1 MDLKFSSVAATPSNP
16 NWNNLISRKD
26 ELYKKE
32 NDVRSEFERDYDR
45 IIYCNAYRRLKHKTQ
60 VFFLPKNDHI
70 CTRIEHVNNVD
81 ATSYTIAKALG
92 LNTTLTRAIS
102 ISHDIGHSPFGHKGE
117 QILNRI
123 CMENDLE
130 AFWHERNGL
139 YFVDNIELLTNVNNE
154 EKNLNLTYAVRDG
167 IISHC
172 GEIDE
177 ISLKPR
183 TEFIDLEKD
192 YIKLNQYSPYTWEGC
207 VVKISDKISYLGRD
221 IEDAISMGIL
231 DSNLNELYDLLEQPR
246 SANLNNTNIIGDLI
260 ADLCLNSSANE
271 GLKFSTATFEKIKR
285 LKQFNYKYIYKHK
298 CMNPSERYFSLVL
311 NEIFNTLNE
320 CYDGMN
326 TLEKLNSIKPFYT
339 KVIDTFIKWISCYWN
354 IETDRT
360 HLKNKILYDMNN
372 IKDYQTAIITYISG
386 MTDNFAIEIYNEIIP
401 SKKCI
406 I

>member
-139 YFVDNIELLTNVNNE
+139 NFVDNIELLTNVNNE

-246 SANLNNTNIIGDLI
+246 SSNLNNTNIIGDLI

-320 CYDGMN
+320 CYDGMT

-386 MTDNFAIEIYNEIIP
+386 MTDSYAIETYNDIV
-401 SKKCI
+401 KY
-406 I
+406 

>member
-70 CTRIEHVNNVD
+70 GTRIEHVNNVD

-117 QILNRI
+117 QILNKI
-123 CMENDLE
+123 CMENGLE
-130 AFWHERNGL
+130 SFWHERNGL
-139 YFVDNIELLTNVNNE
+139 NFVDNIELLTNVNNE

-260 ADLCLNSSANE
+260 ADLCINSSLEE
-271 GLKFSTATFEKIKR
+271 GLKFSETTFEKIKR

-298 CMNPSERYFSLVL
+298 CMKPSERYFSLVL

-326 TLEKLNSIKPFYT
+326 TLEKLNSEKPFYT

-386 MTDNFAIEIYNEIIP
+386 MTDSYAIETYNDIV
-401 SKKCI
+401 KY
-406 I
+406 

>member
-1 MDLKFSSVAATPSNP
+1 MNLKFSSVAATPSNP

-117 QILNRI
+117 QILNKI
-123 CMENDLE
+123 CMENGLE
-130 AFWHERNGL
+130 SFWHERNGL
-139 YFVDNIELLTNVNNE
+139 NFVDNIELLTNVNNE

-386 MTDNFAIEIYNEIIP
+386 MTDSYAIETYNDIV
-401 SKKCI
+401 KY
-406 I
+406 

>member
-139 YFVDNIELLTNVNNE
+139 NFVDNIELLTNVNNE

-260 ADLCLNSSANE
+260 DDLCLNSSANE

-320 CYDGMN
+320 CYDGMT

-386 MTDNFAIEIYNEIIP
+386 MTDSYAIETYNDIV
-401 SKKCI
+401 KY
-406 I
+406 

>member
-16 NWNNLISRKD
+16 TWNNLISRKD

-92 LNTTLTRAIS
+92 LNTTLKRAIS

-139 YFVDNIELLTNVNNE
+139 NFVDNIELLTNVNNE

-386 MTDNFAIEIYNEIIP
+386 MTDSYAIETYNDIV
-401 SKKCI
+401 KY
-406 I
+406 

>member
-1 MDLKFSSVAATPSNP
+1 MNLKFSSVAATPSNP

-139 YFVDNIELLTNVNNE
+139 NFVDNIELLTNVNNE

-298 CMNPSERYFSLVL
+298 CMNHSERYFSLVL

-386 MTDNFAIEIYNEIIP
+386 MTDSYAIETYNDIV
-401 SKKCI
+401 KY
-406 I
+406 

>member
-139 YFVDNIELLTNVNNE
+139 NFVDNIELLTNVNNE

-271 GLKFSTATFEKIKR
+271 GLKFSTATFETIKR
-285 LKQFNYKYIYKHK
+285 FKQFNYKSIYKHN

-320 CYDGMN
+320 CYDGMT

-360 HLKNKILYDMNN
+360 HLKNKILYDINN

-386 MTDNFAIEIYNEIIP
+386 MTDSYAIETYNDIV
-401 SKKCI
+401 KY
-406 I
+406 

>member
-1 MDLKFSSVAATPSNP
+1 MNLKFSSVAATPSNP

-117 QILNRI
+117 QILNKI
-123 CMENDLE
+123 CMENGLE
-130 AFWHERNGL
+130 SFWHERNGL
-139 YFVDNIELLTNVNNE
+139 NFVDNIELLTNVNNE

-231 DSNLNELYDLLEQPR
+231 DSNLNELYDLLEQSR

-260 ADLCLNSSANE
+260 ADLCINSSLEE
-271 GLKFSTATFEKIKR
+271 GLKFSETTFEKIKR

-298 CMNPSERYFSLVL
+298 CMKPSERYFSLVL
-311 NEIFNTLNE
+311 NEIFNTLND

-386 MTDNFAIEIYNEIIP
+386 MTDSYAIETYNDIV
-401 SKKCI
+401 KY
-406 I
+406 

>member
-1 MDLKFSSVAATPSNP
+1 MNLKFSSVAATPSNP

-139 YFVDNIELLTNVNNE
+139 NFVDNIELLTNVNNE

-183 TEFIDLEKD
+183 TEFIDLEKY

-386 MTDNFAIEIYNEIIP
+386 MTDSYAIETYNDIV
-401 SKKCI
+401 KY
-406 I
+406 

>member
-1 MDLKFSSVAATPSNP
+1 MDFKFSSVSATPSNP
-16 NWNNLISRKD
+16 NWSNLISRED

-32 NDVRSEFERDYDR
+32 NDVRSDFERDYDR

-117 QILNRI
+117 QILNKI
-123 CMENDLE
+123 CMENGLE
-130 AFWHERNGL
+130 SFWHERNGL
-139 YFVDNIELLTNVNNE
+139 NFVDNIELLTNVNNE

-183 TEFIDLEKD
+183 SEFINLEKD
-192 YIKLNQYSPYTWEGC
+192 YINLNQYAPYTWEAC

-231 DSNLNELYDLLEQPR
+231 NSNLDELYNLLALPK

-260 ADLCLNSSANE
+260 ADLCINSSIEE
-271 GLKFSTATFEKIKR
+271 GLKFSETTFEKIKR

-298 CMNPSERYFSLVL
+298 CMKPSERYFSLVL

-372 IKDYQTAIITYISG
+372 IKDYQKAIITYISG
-386 MTDNFAIEIYNEIIP
+386 MTDSYAIETYNDIV
-401 SKKCI
+401 KY
-406 I
+406 

>member
-1 MDLKFSSVAATPSNP
+1 SNP
-16 NWNNLISRKD
+16 TLNNLFSRKED
-26 ELYKKE
+26 LYIKD
-32 NDVRSEFERDYDR
+32 NDVRSDFERDYDR

-139 YFVDNIELLTNVNNE
+139 NFVDNIELLTNVNNE

-386 MTDNFAIEIYNEIIP
+386 MTDSYAIETYNDIV
-401 SKKCI
+401 KY
-406 I
+406 

>member
-16 NWNNLISRKD
+16 TWNNLISRKD

-139 YFVDNIELLTNVNNE
+139 NFVDNIELLTNVNNE

-260 ADLCLNSSANE
+260 ADLCINSSLEE
-271 GLKFSTATFEKIKR
+271 GLKFSETTFEKIKR

-386 MTDNFAIEIYNEIIP
+386 MTDSYAIETYNDIV
-401 SKKCI
+401 KY
-406 I
+406 

>member
-16 NWNNLISRKD
+16 TWNNLISRKD

-139 YFVDNIELLTNVNNE
+139 NFVDNIELLTNVNNE

-360 HLKNKILYDMNN
+360 NLKNKILYDMNN

-386 MTDNFAIEIYNEIIP
+386 MTDSYAIETYNDIV
-401 SKKCI
+401 KY
-406 I
+406 

>member
-16 NWNNLISRKD
+16 TWNNLISRKD

-70 CTRIEHVNNVD
+70 CTRIEHVNDVD

-139 YFVDNIELLTNVNNE
+139 NFVDNIELLTNVNNE

-360 HLKNKILYDMNN
+360 HLKNKIIYDMNN

-386 MTDNFAIEIYNEIIP
+386 MTDSYAIETYNDIV
-401 SKKCI
+401 KY
-406 I
+406 

>member
-45 IIYCNAYRRLKHKTQ
+45 TIYCNAYRRLKHKTQ

-139 YFVDNIELLTNVNNE
+139 NFVDNIELLTNVNNE

-386 MTDNFAIEIYNEIIP
+386 MTDSYAIETYNDVV
-401 SKKCI
+401 KY
-406 I
+406 

>member
-1 MDLKFSSVAATPSNP
+1 MNLKFSSVAATPSNP

-92 LNTTLTRAIS
+92 LNTTLTRTIS

-117 QILNRI
+117 QILNKI
-123 CMENDLE
+123 CMENGLE
-130 AFWHERNGL
+130 SFWHERNGL
-139 YFVDNIELLTNVNNE
+139 NFVDNIELLTNVNNE

-192 YIKLNQYSPYTWEGC
+192 YINLNQYSPYTWEGC

-260 ADLCLNSSANE
+260 ADLCINSSLEE
-271 GLKFSTATFEKIKR
+271 GLKFSETTFEKIKR

-298 CMNPSERYFSLVL
+298 CMKPSERYFSLVL

-326 TLEKLNSIKPFYT
+326 TLEKLNSEKPFYT

-372 IKDYQTAIITYISG
+372 IKDYQIAIITYISG
-386 MTDNFAIEIYNEIIP
+386 MTDSYAIETYNDIV
-401 SKKCI
+401 KY
-406 I
+406 

>member
-16 NWNNLISRKD
+16 DWNNLILRKD

-81 ATSYTIAKALG
+81 ATSYTIANALG

-117 QILNRI
+117 QILNEI
-123 CMENDLE
+123 CIENGLE
-130 AFWHERNGL
+130 SFWHERNGL
-139 YFVDNIELLTNVNNE
+139 NFVDNIELLTNVNNE

-386 MTDNFAIEIYNEIIP
+386 MTDSYAIETYNDIV
-401 SKKCI
+401 KY
-406 I
+406 

>member
-1 MDLKFSSVAATPSNP
+1 MNLKFSSVAATPSNP

-139 YFVDNIELLTNVNNE
+139 NFVDNIELLTNVNNE

-339 KVIDTFIKWISCYWN
+339 KVIDTFIKWISSYWN

-386 MTDNFAIEIYNEIIP
+386 MTDSYAIETYNDIV
-401 SKKCI
+401 KY
-406 I
+406 

>member
-1 MDLKFSSVAATPSNP
+1 MNLKFSSVAATPSNP

-92 LNTTLTRAIS
+92 LNATLTRAIS

-139 YFVDNIELLTNVNNE
+139 NFVDNIELLTNVNNE

-386 MTDNFAIEIYNEIIP
+386 MTDSYAIETYNDVV
-401 SKKCI
+401 KY
-406 I
+406 

>member
-70 CTRIEHVNNVD
+70 GTRIEHVNNVD

-117 QILNRI
+117 QILNKI
-123 CMENDLE
+123 CMENGLE
-130 AFWHERNGL
+130 SFWHERNGL
-139 YFVDNIELLTNVNNE
+139 NFVDNIELLTNVNNE

-260 ADLCLNSSANE
+260 ADLCINSSLEE
-271 GLKFSTATFEKIKR
+271 GLKFSETTFEKIKR

-298 CMNPSERYFSLVL
+298 CMKPSERYFSLVL

-326 TLEKLNSIKPFYT
+326 TLEKLNSEKPFYT
-339 KVIDTFIKWISCYWN
+339 KVIGTFIKWISCYWN

-386 MTDNFAIEIYNEIIP
+386 MTDSYAIETYNDIV
-401 SKKCI
+401 KY
-406 I
+406 

>member
-32 NDVRSEFERDYDR
+32 NDVHSEFERDYDR

-139 YFVDNIELLTNVNNE
+139 NFVDNIELLTNVNNE

-386 MTDNFAIEIYNEIIP
+386 MTDSYAIETYNDVV
-401 SKKCI
+401 KY
-406 I
+406 

>member
-1 MDLKFSSVAATPSNP
+1 MDFKFSSVAATPSNP
-16 NWNNLISRKD
+16 NWNNLISRRD

-81 ATSYTIAKALG
+81 ATSYTIAKTLG

-117 QILNRI
+117 QILNKI
-123 CMENDLE
+123 CMENGLE
-130 AFWHERNGL
+130 SFWHERNGL
-139 YFVDNIELLTNVNNE
+139 NFVDNIELLTNVNNE

-260 ADLCLNSSANE
+260 ADLCINSSLEE
-271 GLKFSTATFEKIKR
+271 GLKFSETTFEKIKR

-298 CMNPSERYFSLVL
+298 CMKPSERYFSLVL

-320 CYDGMN
+320 CYDGIN
-326 TLEKLNSIKPFYT
+326 TLEKLNIEKPFYP

-354 IETDRT
+354 IETDRS
-360 HLKNKILYDMNN
+360 HLKNKILYNMND
-372 IKDYQTAIITYISG
+372 IKNYQKAIITYISG
-386 MTDNFAIEIYNEIIP
+386 MTDSYAIETYNDIV
-401 SKKCI
+401 KY
-406 I
+406 

>member
-1 MDLKFSSVAATPSNP
+1 MNLKFSSVAATPSNP

-139 YFVDNIELLTNVNNE
+139 NFVDNIELLTNVNNE

-246 SANLNNTNIIGDLI
+246 TANLNNTNIIGDLI
-260 ADLCLNSSANE
+260 DDLCLNSSANE

-320 CYDGMN
+320 CYDGMT

-386 MTDNFAIEIYNEIIP
+386 MTDSYAIETYNDIV
-401 SKKCI
+401 KY
-406 I
+406 

>member
-139 YFVDNIELLTNVNNE
+139 NFVDNIELLTNVNNE

-298 CMNPSERYFSLVL
+298 CMKPSERYFSLVL

-386 MTDNFAIEIYNEIIP
+386 MTDSYAIETYNDVV
-401 SKKCI
+401 KY
-406 I
+406 

>member
-16 NWNNLISRKD
+16 NWNNLISRRD

-117 QILNRI
+117 QILNKI
-123 CMENDLE
+123 CMENGLE
-130 AFWHERNGL
+130 SFWHERNGL
-139 YFVDNIELLTNVNNE
+139 NFVDNIELLTNVNNE

-192 YIKLNQYSPYTWEGC
+192 YFKLNQYSPYTWEGC

-260 ADLCLNSSANE
+260 ADLCINSSLEE
-271 GLKFSTATFEKIKR
+271 GLKFSETTFEKIKR

-298 CMNPSERYFSLVL
+298 CMKPSERYFSLVL

-320 CYDGMN
+320 CYDGIN
-326 TLEKLNSIKPFYT
+326 TLEKLNIERPFYP

-354 IETDRT
+354 IETDSS
-360 HLKNKILYDMNN
+360 HLKNKILYNMND
-372 IKDYQTAIITYISG
+372 IKDYQKAIITYISG
-386 MTDNFAIEIYNEIIP
+386 MTDSYAIETYNDIV
-401 SKKCI
+401 KY
-406 I
+406 

>member
-16 NWNNLISRKD
+16 NWNNLISRRD

-117 QILNRI
+117 QILNKI
-123 CMENDLE
+123 CMENSLE
-130 AFWHERNGL
+130 SFWHERNGL
-139 YFVDNIELLTNVNNE
+139 NFVDNIELLTNVNNE

-260 ADLCLNSSANE
+260 ADLCINSSLEE
-271 GLKFSTATFEKIKR
+271 GLKFSETTFEKIKR

-298 CMNPSERYFSLVL
+298 CMKPSERYFSLVL

-320 CYDGMN
+320 CYDGIN
-326 TLEKLNSIKPFYT
+326 TLEKLNIEKPFYP

-354 IETDRT
+354 IETDRS
-360 HLKNKILYDMNN
+360 HLKNKILYNMND
-372 IKDYQTAIITYISG
+372 IKDYQKAIITYISG
-386 MTDNFAIEIYNEIIP
+386 MTDSYAIETYNDIV
-401 SKKCI
+401 KY
-406 I
+406 

>member
-1 MDLKFSSVAATPSNP
+1 MNLKFSSVAATPSNP
-16 NWNNLISRKD
+16 TWNNLISRKD

-117 QILNRI
+117 QILNKI
-123 CMENDLE
+123 CMENGLE
-130 AFWHERNGL
+130 SFWHERNGL
-139 YFVDNIELLTNVNNE
+139 NFVDNIELLTNVNNE

-260 ADLCLNSSANE
+260 ADLCINSSLEE
-271 GLKFSTATFEKIKR
+271 GLKFSETTFEKIKR

-298 CMNPSERYFSLVL
+298 CMKPSERYFSLVL

-386 MTDNFAIEIYNEIIP
+386 MTDSYAIETYNDIV
-401 SKKCI
+401 KY
-406 I
+406 

>member
-16 NWNNLISRKD
+16 TWNNLISRKD

-139 YFVDNIELLTNVNNE
+139 NFVDNIELLTNVNNE

-207 VVKISDKISYLGRD
+207 VVKISDKISYLVRY

-386 MTDNFAIEIYNEIIP
+386 MTDSYAIETYNDIV
-401 SKKCI
+401 KY
-406 I
+406 

>member
-1 MDLKFSSVAATPSNP
+1 MNLKFSSVAATPSNP

-139 YFVDNIELLTNVNNE
+139 NFVDNIELLTNVNNE

-386 MTDNFAIEIYNEIIP
+386 MTDSYAIETYNDIV
-401 SKKCI
+401 KY
-406 I
+406 

>member
-70 CTRIEHVNNVD
+70 GTRIEHVNNVD

-117 QILNRI
+117 QILNKI
-123 CMENDLE
+123 CMENGLE
-130 AFWHERNGL
+130 SFWHERNGL
-139 YFVDNIELLTNVNNE
+139 NFVDNIELLTNVNNE

-221 IEDAISMGIL
+221 VEDAISMGIL

-260 ADLCLNSSANE
+260 ADLCINSSLEE
-271 GLKFSTATFEKIKR
+271 GLKFSETTFEKIKR

-298 CMNPSERYFSLVL
+298 CMKPSERYFSLVL

-326 TLEKLNSIKPFYT
+326 TLEKLNSEKPFYT

-386 MTDNFAIEIYNEIIP
+386 MTDSYAIETYNDIV
-401 SKKCI
+401 KY
-406 I
+406 

>member
-1 MDLKFSSVAATPSNP
+1 MNLKFSSVAATPSNP

-117 QILNRI
+117 QILNKI
-123 CMENDLE
+123 CMENSLDS
-130 AFWHERNGL
+130 FWHERNGL
-139 YFVDNIELLTNVNNE
+139 NFVDNIELLTNVNNE

-260 ADLCLNSSANE
+260 ADLCINSSLEE
-271 GLKFSTATFEKIKR
+271 GLKFSETTFEKIKR

-298 CMNPSERYFSLVL
+298 CMKPSERYFSLVL
-311 NEIFNTLNE
+311 NEIFNTLND

-386 MTDNFAIEIYNEIIP
+386 MTDSYAIETYNDIV
-401 SKKCI
+401 KY
-406 I
+406 

>member
-1 MDLKFSSVAATPSNP
+1 MDFKFSSVSATPSNP
-16 NWNNLISRKD
+16 NWSNLISRED

-32 NDVRSEFERDYDR
+32 NDVRSDFERDYDR

-117 QILNRI
+117 QILNKLCI
-123 CMENDLE
+123 ENGLKS
-130 AFWHERNGL
+130 FWHERNGL
-139 YFVDNIELLTNVNNE
+139 NFVDNIELLTNVNNE

-183 TEFIDLEKD
+183 TEFIDLEKN
-192 YIKLNQYSPYTWEGC
+192 YINLNQYSPYTWEGC

-231 DSNLNELYDLLEQPR
+231 DSNLEELYNLLELPK

-260 ADLCLNSSANE
+260 ADLCINSSIEE
-271 GLKFSTATFEKIKR
+271 GLKFSETTFEKIKR
-285 LKQFNYKYIYKHK
+285 LKEFNYRYIYKHK
-298 CMNPSERYFSLVL
+298 CMKPSERYFSLIL

-326 TLEKLNSIKPFYT
+326 TLEKLSSIKPFYN

-360 HLKNKILYDMNN
+360 HLKNKILYNMND
-372 IKDYQTAIITYISG
+372 IHDYQKAIITYISG
-386 MTDNFAIEIYNEIIP
+386 MTDSYAIETYNDIV
-401 SKKCI
+401 KY
-406 I
+406 

>member
-16 NWNNLISRKD
+16 TWNNLISRKD

-139 YFVDNIELLTNVNNE
+139 NFVDNIELLTNVNNE

-271 GLKFSTATFEKIKR
+271 CLKFSTATFEKIKR

-386 MTDNFAIEIYNEIIP
+386 MTDSYAIETYNDIV
-401 SKKCI
+401 KY
-406 I
+406 

>member
-139 YFVDNIELLTNVNNE
+139 NFVDNIELLTNVNNE

-386 MTDNFAIEIYNEIIP
+386 MTDSYAIETYNDVV
-401 SKKCI
+401 KY
-406 I
+406 

>member
-1 MDLKFSSVAATPSNP
+1 MNLKFSSVAATPSNP

-139 YFVDNIELLTNVNNE
+139 NFVDNIELLTNVNNE

-360 HLKNKILYDMNN
+360 HLKNIILYDMNN

-386 MTDNFAIEIYNEIIP
+386 MTDSYAIETYNDIV
-401 SKKCI
+401 KY
-406 I
+406 

>member
-139 YFVDNIELLTNVNNE
+139 NFVDNIELLTNVNNE

-360 HLKNKILYDMNN
+360 HFKNKILYDMNN

-386 MTDNFAIEIYNEIIP
+386 MTDSYAIETYNDIV
-401 SKKCI
+401 KY
-406 I
+406 

>member
-117 QILNRI
+117 QILNKI
-123 CMENDLE
+123 CMENGLE
-130 AFWHERNGL
+130 SFWHERNGL
-139 YFVDNIELLTNVNNE
+139 NFVDNIELLTNVNNE

-260 ADLCLNSSANE
+260 ADLCINSSLEE
-271 GLKFSTATFEKIKR
+271 GLKFSETTFEKIKR

-298 CMNPSERYFSLVL
+298 CMKPSERYFSLVL

-326 TLEKLNSIKPFYT
+326 TLEKLNSEKPFYT

-386 MTDNFAIEIYNEIIP
+386 MTDSYAIETYNDIV
-401 SKKCI
+401 KY
-406 I
+406 

>member
-92 LNTTLTRAIS
+92 LNTTLTRSIS

-139 YFVDNIELLTNVNNE
+139 NFVDNIELLTNVNNE

-386 MTDNFAIEIYNEIIP
+386 MTDSYAIETYNDVV
-401 SKKCI
+401 KY
-406 I
+406 